1 VNGDDGAG
9 VAFVDCGWKAVS
21 GGTEIPWLRCS
32 LLGRLSVVVVL
43 MARAFVR
50 ALCFVSQRSLP
61 ESKSF
66 DSVTLLP
73 ITI

>member
-1 VNGDDGAG
+1 MVEMFATRSVG
-9 VAFVDCGWKAVS
+9 S
-21 GGTEIPWLRCS
+21 WL
-32 LLGRLSVVVVL
+32 VVVFCVGL
-43 MARAFVR
+43 KRSFVR